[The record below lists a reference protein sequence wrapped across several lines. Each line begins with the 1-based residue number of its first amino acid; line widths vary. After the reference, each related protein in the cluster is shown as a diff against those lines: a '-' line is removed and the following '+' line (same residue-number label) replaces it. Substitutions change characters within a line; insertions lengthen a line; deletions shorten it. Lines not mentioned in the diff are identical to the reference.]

1 MLDLLLPLTALMI
14 AIFGMVLSVGSILI
28 YRGSRGKGLSELDA
42 KTITS
47 LQATIVALEA
57 QDEAREKQVAVLE
70 KKVAQHER
78 VLHTVQDIL
87 RKRRRLRLEIN
98 DQYVTLIDERT
109 SAEIT
114 VPIHKTGP
122 LEKIEKET

>member
-14 AIFGMVLSVGSILI
+14 AVFGMVLSVGSILI

-57 QDEAREKQVAVLE
+57 QDKAREKQVQILD

-78 VLHTVQDIL
+78 VLHTIQDML
-87 RKRRRLRLEIN
+87 RKRRKLRLEIN

-109 SAEIT
+109 GAEIT
-114 VPIHKTGP
+114 VPIHTGP
-122 LEKIEKET
+122 LEKLEKET

>member
-47 LQATIVALEA
+47 LQA
-57 QDEAREKQVAVLE
+57 QNSSQEKQMQAQEKQMQVME
-70 KKVAQHER
+70 KKIMQLDR
-78 VLHTVQDIL
+78 TIKTIQDTL
-87 RKRRRLRLEIN
+87 RKRRKLRLEIN
-98 DQYVTLIDERT
+98 GEYVTLIDERT
-109 SAEIT
+109 GAEIT
-114 VPIHKTGP
+114 VPIHTGP
-122 LEKIEKET
+122 LEKENKEE